1 MPNERHY
8 NELNL
13 ESVGINLPYNMQA
26 EQSVLGAVLLKPETL
41 TDLVEIIRPE
51 MFYTRQNAQ
60 IYSEMLRLFTSDQT
74 IDFVTLLDAVIS
86 DGVFPSAD
94 EAKVYLTG
102 LAETV
107 PSISN
112 VKAYAQIVQEKYLV
126 RQLMGVAKDILQDA
140 GDEPDA
146 DLLLENAEQRI
157 YEIRSGR
164 DSSALTPLSSSM
176 VETLTN
182 LQKIS
187 GPDADKY
194 KGIPTGFRLLDT
206 VLTGLGRGDL
216 IILAARPGMGK
227 TSFALNIATRVAMQ
241 QKVPVAIFSL
251 EMTKEQLTNRILSA
265 EAGIDSQ
272 AFRTGALRAE
282 DWEYLALAT
291 EKLHDAPIYMDDTS
305 GITIT
310 EMKAKIRRVNQD
322 PARPNVGLIVIDYLQ
337 LMTSGQRSENRVQE
351 ISSITRNLKIMAKE
365 MNVPIIALSQLSRA
379 VEKQGNNSSHRPQL
393 SDLRDS
399 GSIEQDADCVL
410 FLYRDSYYASQNPDG
425 AEVDADTAECIVAKN
440 RHGETSTVPLGW
452 DGAHPLYGCGLQ
464 TLMNYERSYRRCAAS
479 APGKSCWTAK
489 HLALA
494 VSGAGPTAWPLC
506 LMRPLAEEKGHRLTV
521 CTVNHGL
528 RGETADRDESLRP
541 GGLRRLG
548 LPLRVFH
555 AAELEAGVEAP
566 GGGTGRAACGMPA
579 LAGGWPTRIDAVAT
593 PILGVT
599 RPRRCCSRLARAPA
613 STARRASGPAAGL
626 SATPALPDEG
636 RHRGR
641 LPRACGE
648 RWVTDETNDARRL
661 RPQPSAPAHCPPLC
675 GVNSAAE
682 RNLARF
688 CEKAPRRTNT
698 SPGSAGCAAGIGQ
711 ATDAVACGG
720 GGTHPAQ
727 RRPAVWMSEPLR
739 QTDPL
744 ILDMASTALWSR
756 CGTRRKNISV
766 CWPTLWKRA
775 AARCGSPTPSDSAPG
790 RRALAEEADK
800 NTHAGRA
807 EKADCRNLISLP
819 ESGDYPLPGGE
830 AAYPGGS
837 ACFEEKT
844 GCS

>member
-1 MPNERHY
+1 MPNEQRHY
-8 NELNL
+8 SNELNL

-60 IYSEMLRLFTSDQT
+60 IYSEMLRLFTADQT

-265 EAGIDSQ
+265 EAGI
-272 AFRTGALRAE
+272 
-282 DWEYLALAT
+282 
-291 EKLHDAPIYMDDTS
+291 YMDDTS

-322 PARPNVGLIVIDYLQ
+322 PTRPNVGLIVIDYLQ
-337 LMTSGQRSENRVQE
+337 LMTTGQRSENRVQE

-452 DGAHPLYGCGLQ
+452 DGAH
-464 TLMNYERSYRRCAAS
+464 
-479 APGKSCWTAK
+479 
-489 HLALA
+489 
-494 VSGAGPTAWPLC
+494 
-506 LMRPLAEEKGHRLTV
+506 
-521 CTVNHGL
+521 
-528 RGETADRDESLRP
+528 
-541 GGLRRLG
+541 
-548 LPLRVFH
+548 
-555 AAELEAGVEAP
+555 
-566 GGGTGRAACGMPA
+566 
-579 LAGGWPTRIDAVAT
+579 TRFMDV
-593 PILGVT
+593 
-599 RPRRCCSRLARAPA
+599 
-613 STARRASGPAAGL
+613 
-626 SATPALPDEG
+626 D
-636 RHRGR
+636 
-641 LPRACGE
+641 
-648 RWVTDETNDARRL
+648 
-661 RPQPSAPAHCPPLC
+661 
-675 GVNSAAE
+675 
-682 RNLARF
+682 F
-688 CEKAPRRTNT
+688 
-698 SPGSAGCAAGIGQ
+698 
-711 ATDAVACGG
+711 
-720 GGTHPAQ
+720 
-727 RRPAVWMSEPLR
+727 
-739 QTDPL
+739 
-744 ILDMASTALWSR
+744 
-756 CGTRRKNISV
+756 
-766 CWPTLWKRA
+766 KR
-775 AARCGSPTPSDSAPG
+775 
-790 RRALAEEADK
+790 
-800 NTHAGRA
+800 
-807 EKADCRNLISLP
+807 
-819 ESGDYPLPGGE
+819 
-830 AAYPGGS
+830 
-837 ACFEEKT
+837 
-844 GCS
+844 

>member
-1 MPNERHY
+1 MPNEQRHY
-8 NELNL
+8 SNELNL

-60 IYSEMLRLFTSDQT
+60 IYSEMLRLFTADQT

-272 AFRTGALRAE
+272 AFRTGALRSE

-291 EKLHDAPIYMDDTS
+291 EKLHDAPIYMDD
-305 GITIT
+305 
-310 EMKAKIRRVNQD
+310 
-322 PARPNVGLIVIDYLQ
+322 LQ
-337 LMTSGQRSENRVQE
+337 LMTTGQRSENRVQE

-452 DGAHPLYGCGLQ
+452 DGAH
-464 TLMNYERSYRRCAAS
+464 
-479 APGKSCWTAK
+479 
-489 HLALA
+489 
-494 VSGAGPTAWPLC
+494 
-506 LMRPLAEEKGHRLTV
+506 
-521 CTVNHGL
+521 
-528 RGETADRDESLRP
+528 
-541 GGLRRLG
+541 
-548 LPLRVFH
+548 
-555 AAELEAGVEAP
+555 
-566 GGGTGRAACGMPA
+566 
-579 LAGGWPTRIDAVAT
+579 TRFMDV
-593 PILGVT
+593 
-599 RPRRCCSRLARAPA
+599 
-613 STARRASGPAAGL
+613 
-626 SATPALPDEG
+626 D
-636 RHRGR
+636 
-641 LPRACGE
+641 
-648 RWVTDETNDARRL
+648 
-661 RPQPSAPAHCPPLC
+661 
-675 GVNSAAE
+675 
-682 RNLARF
+682 F
-688 CEKAPRRTNT
+688 
-698 SPGSAGCAAGIGQ
+698 
-711 ATDAVACGG
+711 
-720 GGTHPAQ
+720 
-727 RRPAVWMSEPLR
+727 
-739 QTDPL
+739 
-744 ILDMASTALWSR
+744 
-756 CGTRRKNISV
+756 
-766 CWPTLWKRA
+766 KR
-775 AARCGSPTPSDSAPG
+775 
-790 RRALAEEADK
+790 
-800 NTHAGRA
+800 
-807 EKADCRNLISLP
+807 
-819 ESGDYPLPGGE
+819 
-830 AAYPGGS
+830 
-837 ACFEEKT
+837 
-844 GCS
+844 

>member
-8 NELNL
+8 SNELNL

-251 EMTKEQLTNRILSA
+251 EMTCEQLTDRILSST
-265 EAGIDSQ
+265 AGIDSQ
-272 AFRTGALRAE
+272 AFRTGRLNNS
-282 DWEYLALAT
+282 DWNDFANAT
-291 EKLHDAPIYMDDTS
+291 SLLYNVPIYMDDSS
-305 GITIT
+305 GISVPEI
-310 EMKAKIRRVNQD
+310 KAKIRQINQD
-322 PARPNVGLIVIDYLQ
+322 PKRDKIGLVIIDYLQ
-337 LMTSGQRSENRVQE
+337 LMQSAKRTESRVQE
-351 ISSITRNLKIMAKE
+351 ISDITRNLKIMAKE
-365 MNVPIIALSQLSRA
+365 LNVPVIALSQLSRA
-379 VEKQGNNSSHRPQL
+379 AEKTAGRSDHRPQL

-399 GSIEQDADCVL
+399 GSIEQDADVVL
-410 FLYRDSYYASQNPDG
+410 FLYRAAYYNSQNG
-425 AEVDADTAECIVAKN
+425 ETEQANENEAECIVAKN
-440 RHGETSTVPLGW
+440 RHGETSVVRLGW
-452 DGAHPLYGCGLQ
+452 DGAHTRFSNL
-464 TLMNYERSYRRCAAS
+464 
-479 APGKSCWTAK
+479 
-489 HLALA
+489 
-494 VSGAGPTAWPLC
+494 
-506 LMRPLAEEKGHRLTV
+506 
-521 CTVNHGL
+521 
-528 RGETADRDESLRP
+528 DEI
-541 GGLRRLG
+541 
-548 LPLRVFH
+548 H
-555 AAELEAGVEAP
+555 E
-566 GGGTGRAACGMPA
+566 
-579 LAGGWPTRIDAVAT
+579 
-593 PILGVT
+593 
-599 RPRRCCSRLARAPA
+599 
-613 STARRASGPAAGL
+613 
-626 SATPALPDEG
+626 
-636 RHRGR
+636 
-641 LPRACGE
+641 
-648 RWVTDETNDARRL
+648 
-661 RPQPSAPAHCPPLC
+661 Q
-675 GVNSAAE
+675 
-682 RNLARF
+682 
-688 CEKAPRRTNT
+688 
-698 SPGSAGCAAGIGQ
+698 
-711 ATDAVACGG
+711 
-720 GGTHPAQ
+720 
-727 RRPAVWMSEPLR
+727 
-739 QTDPL
+739 
-744 ILDMASTALWSR
+744 
-756 CGTRRKNISV
+756 
-766 CWPTLWKRA
+766 
-775 AARCGSPTPSDSAPG
+775 
-790 RRALAEEADK
+790 
-800 NTHAGRA
+800 
-807 EKADCRNLISLP
+807 
-819 ESGDYPLPGGE
+819 Y
-830 AAYPGGS
+830 
-837 ACFEEKT
+837 
-844 GCS
+844 